1 MSKINILDRFVS
13 NRISAGEVVEKP
25 LSVVKELVE
34 NSIDA
39 GADKITIEIEEGGIK
54 AISIQDNGSGI
65 EKEDIKLAF
74 MPHATSK
81 IKTVEDLDQIGT
93 LGFRGEALASIA
105 SVAQVEM
112 MSKTPNEEL
121 GATIKIDGGEFG
133 EVGETAMN
141 NGTKIVV
148 KNLFFNTPARRK
160 FLRKPKTEEGDIT
173 DLIEKIILANP
184 TLQIRYI
191 IDGKI

>member
-81 IKTVEDLDQIGT
+81 IKTVEDLDQIGS
-93 LGFRGEALASIA
+93 LGFRGG
-105 SVAQVEM
+105 
-112 MSKTPNEEL
+112 P
-121 GATIKIDGGEFG
+121 
-133 EVGETAMN
+133 
-141 NGTKIVV
+141 
-148 KNLFFNTPARRK
+148 
-160 FLRKPKTEEGDIT
+160 
-173 DLIEKIILANP
+173 
-184 TLQIRYI
+184 
-191 IDGKI
+191 